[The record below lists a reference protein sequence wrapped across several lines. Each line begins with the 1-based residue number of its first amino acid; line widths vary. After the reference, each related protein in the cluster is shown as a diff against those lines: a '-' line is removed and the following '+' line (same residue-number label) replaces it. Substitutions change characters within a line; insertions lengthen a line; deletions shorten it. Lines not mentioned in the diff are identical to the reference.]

1 MKIHCLQHIE
11 TETLGNI
18 ATWIEEKNHELT
30 KTLLYEEGH
39 RFPDPGDFD
48 LLLVMGGTMSVYQEE
63 EYPWLKPEKDFV
75 RQTIEAGKPILGSCF
90 GAQMLAEVLG
100 GKVTRNRF
108 KEIGWHRVRSTAKGK
123 ENGPFPE
130 ECSPEEYHSEK
141 SFPEECSPEE
151 YPSEKSFPEEC
162 SPEEY
167 PSEKSFPEECSPEEC
182 FPEEYLPAGMHPE
195 FTAFMWHGDTFEIP
209 AGAIRLFE
217 SEACPNQGFIY
228 NGNVLGL
235 QFHPEAD
242 EQWIKNLIED
252 SGHEIVEGKYIQT
265 EEEMLGQEEFL
276 EGLRA
281 LAFAVMDWLEQR
293 SVKPEAGQTL
303 EIEVPAEEIR

>member
-18 ATWIEEKNHELT
+18 ATWIEERNHELT
-30 KTLLYEEGH
+30 KTLLYKEGH

-48 LLLVMGGTMSVYQEE
+48 LLLIMGGTMSVYQEE

-75 RQTIEAGKPILGSCF
+75 RRTIETGKPILGSCF

-108 KEIGWHRVRSTAKGK
+108 KEIGWHRVRSTVKEKENGNENGK
-123 ENGPFPE
+123 ENGNENRHFPE
-130 ECSPEEYHSEK
+130 E
-141 SFPEECSPEE
+141 F
-151 YPSEKSFPEEC
+151 
-162 SPEEY
+162 
-167 PSEKSFPEECSPEEC
+167 
-182 FPEEYLPAGMHPE
+182 LPAGMHPE

-209 AGAIRLFE
+209 AGATKLFE

-228 NGNVLGL
+228 KGNVLGL

-252 SGHEIVEGKYIQT
+252 SGHEIVDGKYIRT

-276 EGLRA
+276 EGSRA

-293 SVKPEAGQTL
+293 SAKPEARQTP
-303 EIEVPAEEIR
+303 EIEVPAEEVG

>member
-39 RFPDPGDFD
+39 RFPDPGNFD
-48 LLLVMGGTMSVYQEE
+48 LLLIMGGTMSVYQEE

-108 KEIGWHRVRSTAKGK
+108 KEIGWHRVRSTVNGK
-123 ENGPFPE
+123 ENGPF
-130 ECSPEEYHSEK
+130 
-141 SFPEECSPEE
+141 
-151 YPSEKSFPEEC
+151 
-162 SPEEY
+162 
-167 PSEKSFPEECSPEEC
+167 PEEC
-182 FPEEYLPAGMHPE
+182 FPEEYLPAGIHPE

-217 SEACPNQGFIY
+217 SEACINQGFIY
-228 NGNVLGL
+228 KGNVLGL

-242 EQWIKNLIED
+242 EKWIKNLIED
-252 SGHEIVEGKYIQT
+252 SGHEIVEGKYIQI

-276 EGLRA
+276 EGSRA

-293 SVKPEAGQTL
+293 SIKHEAGQNL
-303 EIEVPAEEIR
+303 EIEVPAEEVG

>member
-11 TETLGNI
+11 NETLGNI

-39 RFPDPGDFD
+39 TFPDPGDFD
-48 LLLVMGGTMSVYQEE
+48 LLLIMGGTMSVYQEE
-63 EYPWLKPEKDFV
+63 EYPWLRPEKDFV
-75 RQTIEAGKPILGSCF
+75 RKTIEAGKPILGSCF

-100 GKVTRNRF
+100 GKVSRNRF
-108 KEIGWHRVRSTAKGK
+108 KEIGWHRVRSTVNEEGN
-123 ENGPFPE
+123 EHFTE
-130 ECSPEEYHSEK
+130 ECLPVSE
-141 SFPEECSPEE
+141 
-151 YPSEKSFPEEC
+151 
-162 SPEEY
+162 
-167 PSEKSFPEECSPEEC
+167 
-182 FPEEYLPAGMHPE
+182 LPADMPPE

-209 AGAIRLFE
+209 AGAARLFE

-252 SGHEIVEGKYIQT
+252 SGHEIVEGKYIWT

-276 EGLRA
+276 EGSRA
-281 LAFAVMDWLEQR
+281 LAFAVMDWFEKK
-293 SVKPEAGQTL
+293 SVKSNAGQTL
-303 EIEVPAEEIR
+303 GIKALTE